1 MINRE
6 IFRDIKGYE
15 GKYQISETGKVYSA
29 HNGRTLKTVPNK
41 NYGYHQVM
49 LWCNSNALREP
60 IVGSLM
66 KKVENPFLNR
76 ELSVSL
82 QRDLVPGAVAP
93 GEKGTGWESRT
104 DGAAVCSR
112 W

>member
-1 MINRE
+1 L
-6 IFRDIKGYE
+6 FRDFVGDKLIDMNYYVQADGWY
-15 GKYQISETGKVYSA
+15 
-29 HNGRTLKTVPNK
+29 LKRDNHDLILELLVTSLP
-41 NYGYHQVM
+41 
-49 LWCNSNALREP
+49 WREVFFAVSVGVP

-93 GEKGTGWESRT
+93 GEKGTGCESRT